1 MTRWRA
7 VALRIVLFGLLWW
20 VITEG
25 EWGVLHYALLVV
37 PISAALSLWLLPPRE
52 RRGAVMRRTASVIGL
67 LGWFLWQSVR
77 GGADV
82 AVRALRRPVDLDP
95 SVFTYRTGLPDGLG
109 RVALVVLCSL
119 MPGTLS
125 VGLDD
130 AEVRIHTLDQEMGS
144 RDQLAELE
152 QRLGAVLGKSG

>member
-1 MTRWRA
+1 MTRLSA
-7 VALRIVLFGLLWW
+7 VVLRIVLFSLLWW

-25 EWGVLHYALLVV
+25 EWGALRYGLLIV
-37 PISAALSLWLLPPRE
+37 PISAALSLWLLPPRQ
-52 RRGAVMRRTASVIGL
+52 RNGAVMRRTVSVIGL
-67 LGWFLWQSVR
+67 TCWFLWQSVR

-82 AVRALRRPVDLDP
+82 AIRALRRPVDLDP
-95 SVFTYRTGLPDGLG
+95 SVFTYRTELPDGLG

-130 AEVRIHTLDQEMGS
+130 AEVRIHTLDQAMGS
-144 RDQLAELE
+144 RDQLAALE
-152 QRLGAVLGKSG
+152 QRLGAVLGRRV